1 MMENAKRSELV
12 ELVRPLVAHV
22 LESCKFARA
31 GAPITA
37 ETLKGEIRRMLDQIR
52 SDCESKPALRRD
64 FERVERPLVFFID
77 YTIKEGSLPFS
88 ADWSEL
94 AREYDELSGDEKF
107 FDMLAD
113 TLEDPEARDRL
124 QVFYLLLGYGFDG
137 CHRGEGD
144 FLERRMRLCATRFA
158 ELRPMPAKEL
168 FEASPSASSAIK
180 RPRRVLSAV
189 VTVAVTFAAI
199 ALALNAWRF
208 GMETHDFRAA
218 MNSCIE
224 AAWGTAK

>member
-12 ELVRPLVAHV
+12 ELVRPLVGHV

-37 ETLKGEIRRMLDQIR
+37 ETLKAEIRRMLDQIR
-52 SDCESKPALRRD
+52 SDCENKPALRRD

-77 YTIKEGSLPFS
+77 YTIKEGGLPFS
-88 ADWSEL
+88 AEWTEL

-107 FDMLAD
+107 FDMLAE

-124 QVFYLLLGYGFDG
+124 LVFYLLLGYGFDG

-158 ELRPMPAKEL
+158 ELRPMASKEL
-168 FEASPSASSAIK
+168 FAESSSAAASGR
-180 RPRRVLSAV
+180 RPRRVLAAV
-189 VTVAVTFAAI
+189 VTVAVTFAAV
-199 ALALNAWRF
+199 ALALNALRF
-208 GMETHDFRAA
+208 GAETRDFRAA

-224 AAWGTAK
+224 AAWGTTK